1 MGGSQCSK
9 NEAPPCVE
17 LDACK
22 NTSIRASM
30 RTKLPMP
37 DSSELERKFTK
48 VLVSAALSSG
58 PGPGS
63 AVVHLDPGPDPGPQ
77 GSGRRG

>member
-9 NEAPPCVE
+9 NEVPPCVE
-17 LDACK
+17 LDAGK

-37 DSSELERKFTK
+37 ESSELERKFTK
-48 VLVSAALSSG
+48 VLVSK
-58 PGPGS
+58 
-63 AVVHLDPGPDPGPQ
+63 
-77 GSGRRG
+77 